1 MTAYHTP
8 DMKVLLN
15 KTRVNWM
22 QETLCITSFGP
33 DGYELYGKQFL
44 QTYIK
49 NVTLPLVVYIEG
61 PENTPNFEHPLITYR
76 DLLSVNGVA
85 QALSIT
91 NFPAARGQVWGKKE
105 SNYKFNVNKFCRK
118 SFAQIDAAG
127 SHGQQGGKSLYWLDA
142 DIVFTERFEPPA
154 LEQFFMLYLGRPE
167 WHSCTS
173 FIGWNL
179 GYAGAARFFEE
190 YWKLYITGTIFC
202 LPEWHDCAA
211 LDFLRQETKVA
222 AKNLAEGMPLKGPAN
237 VFDEVFKTAHH
248 KKGNLKFID

>member
-105 SNYKFNVNKFCRK
+105 SN
-118 SFAQIDAAG
+118 
-127 SHGQQGGKSLYWLDA
+127 
-142 DIVFTERFEPPA
+142 
-154 LEQFFMLYLGRPE
+154 
-167 WHSCTS
+167 
-173 FIGWNL
+173 
-179 GYAGAARFFEE
+179 
-190 YWKLYITGTIFC
+190 
-202 LPEWHDCAA
+202 
-211 LDFLRQETKVA
+211 
-222 AKNLAEGMPLKGPAN
+222 
-237 VFDEVFKTAHH
+237 
-248 KKGNLKFID
+248 